1 MTKRGA
7 RPFDWGEFIRRTAR
21 IALPVALQ
29 NLLGVTSGMV
39 DTIMLASQGSRAVG
53 AVGLCAQY
61 TTVMFSCY
69 WGFMA
74 GGMLFYSQY
83 WGARDHDGIRRAYGT
98 TLVFMMTVAFIFAGL
113 ALLKPELVMSIYT
126 DKTAIRAIG
135 VEYLR
140 IVGYAYVFQVFV
152 MCVSALMRSTE
163 RVRMPLAATICA
175 VAVNIFLNW
184 VLIFG
189 RLGFEPMGVRGAAL
203 ATTIAS
209 AFNVAALLLLAA
221 CRDYHYVFQV
231 SGHFRWSVGWLKE
244 YLQKSSFIIVNEV
257 FVGAGLMGIN
267 IVLGHQS
274 ESAIAAVAVF
284 RVLEGFVIAFFSGV
298 SNAASVLVGK
308 CIGAGDHVNAYR
320 RAVRMVPLCA
330 AMVLTVLLILIAVH
344 KPLLHAMSL
353 SGEAYRIGCGMLYI
367 YAVASLLK
375 MCNWTQNDTFR
386 SAGETVYGTTIEIL
400 LMWLLE
406 LPGVYLAGMVF
417 KLPVLWVFFFVY
429 SGEPIW
435 FWLMQ
440 KRLYSGRWIK
450 PVTPQGRRAIT
461 AFRRALIHKEL

>member
-1 MTKRGA
+1 
-7 RPFDWGEFIRRTAR
+7 
-21 IALPVALQ
+21 
-29 NLLGVTSGMV
+29 MV

-83 WGARDHDGIRRAYGT
+83 WGAGDHHGIRRAYGT
-98 TLVFMMTVAFIFAGL
+98 TLVFMMAVAFIFAGL
-113 ALLKPELVMSIYT
+113 ALFRPGLVMSIYT
-126 DKTAIRAIG
+126 DKAAIRAIG
-135 VEYLR
+135 EEYLR
-140 IVGYAYVFQVFV
+140 IVGYAYVFQVFT

-163 RVRMPLAATICA
+163 RVRMPLIATICA
-175 VAVNIFLNW
+175 VACNVFFNW
-184 VLIFG
+184 VFIFG
-189 RLGFEPMGVRGAAL
+189 RLGFEPMGVRGAAF
-203 ATTIAS
+203 ATTLAS
-209 AFNVAALLLLAA
+209 ALNVVILLLLAVF
-221 CRDYHYVFQV
+221 RNYHYVFQV
-231 SGHFRWSVGWLKE
+231 SGHFRWTAAWIRE
-244 YLQKSSFIIVNEV
+244 YLQKSSFIIMNEV

-274 ESAIAAVAVF
+274 EDAIAAVAVF

-308 CIGAGDHVNAYR
+308 HIGAGEHVSAYR
-320 RAVRMVPLCA
+320 KAVRMVPLCA
-330 AMVLTVLLILIAVH
+330 FMVGVAVVLLLAFH

-353 SGEAYRIGCGMLYI
+353 TGEAYRTGCGMLYI
-367 YAVASLLK
+367 YSVASLLK

-386 SAGETVYGTTIEIL
+386 SSGETVYGTAIEIL

-417 KLPVLWVFFFVY
+417 RLPVLWVFFFIY

-450 PVTPQGRRAIT
+450 PVTPQGKKAVKE
-461 AFRRALIHKEL
+461 FRRALAHKEL

>member
-1 MTKRGA
+1 MKNKA
-7 RPFDWGEFIRRTAR
+7 SFDWGGFIRKTAR

-61 TTVMFSCY
+61 TTIMFNCY

-74 GGMLFYSQY
+74 GGMLFYAQY

-98 TLVFMMTVAFIFAGL
+98 TMAFMMAVAFVFAGL

-126 DKTAIRAIG
+126 DKAAIRAIG
-135 VEYLR
+135 EDYLR
-140 IVGYAYVFQVFV
+140 IAGWSYVFQVFV
-152 MCVSALMRSTE
+152 MGVSALMRSTE
-163 RVRMPLAATICA
+163 RVRMPLAATVFA

-203 ATTIAS
+203 ATAIAS
-209 AFNVAALLLLAA
+209 ALNLTVLLLLAVF
-221 CRDYHYVFQV
+221 RGYHYVFQV
-231 SGHFRWSVGWLKE
+231 SGHFRWTGAWLKE
-244 YLQKSSFIIVNEV
+244 YLHKSSFIIVNEV
-257 FVGAGLMGIN
+257 FAGFGLMGIN

-274 ESAIAAVAVF
+274 ENARAATAVF

-308 CIGAGDHVNAYR
+308 CVGAGDHVNAYR

-330 AMVLTVLLILIAVH
+330 FMVTTALLILIAVH

-353 SGEAYRIGCGMLYI
+353 TGEAYGIGCGMLYI
-367 YAVASLLK
+367 YAVAALLK

-386 SAGETVYGTTIEIL
+386 SAGETVYGTVIEIL

-417 KLPVLWVFFFVY
+417 RLPVLWVFFFIY

-450 PVTPQGRRAIT
+450 PVTPQGRKAVK
-461 AFRRALIHKEL
+461 AFRRALLHREL